1 MHLWGQAEAATW
13 SGVLSAALVLAC
25 MFLLRYIER
34 RYFKGQVETAQTK
47 VEVAK
52 TQVDTEREKRLKVE
66 ERSDKLFSD
75 VERHLERL
83 IAEIRR
89 LEKLIEG
96 KDLDI
101 LERDLKII
109 DLVGCIENLKQQLA
123 EYRQKIEEQHGA

>member
-1 MHLWGQAEAATW
+1 MQLWGQAEAATW
-13 SGVLSAALVLAC
+13 GGVLSGALVLAF
-25 MFLLRYIER
+25 MFAIRYVER
-34 RYFKGQVETAQTK
+34 KYFKGQIETA
-47 VEVAK
+47 K
-52 TQVDTEREKRLKVE
+52 TETDTEREKRLTVQ

-101 LERDLKII
+101 LERDVKIL
-109 DLVGCIENLKQQLA
+109 DLVGCIENIKQQFA
-123 EYRQKIEEQHGA
+123 EYRKKIEEQHGA